1 MSQQPIGVFDSGIG
15 GLSTLKAIRRHLPDE
30 DFIYVADLAWSPYGN
45 RDAETLRGRGEQ
57 LCRFLVSHRCKAIVI
72 ACNTA
77 TAAAA
82 AHLRALWSLPI
93 IGVEPGIK
101 PATAGKPGGVIAVL
115 ATERTLASDKF
126 RLLLQQFSA
135 QATVIPQPCP
145 GLAGAIEE
153 GMDAAERRRSL
164 LRRFIEPL
172 LARQVDTLVLGCTHY
187 PLISDEIRDLAPS
200 IRLIDTSDAIALQVV
215 RQLEANH
222 IVNRRGQPGS
232 CRFFTSLGDSRDEE
246 SLTQLSRVFSYYWQE
261 PVTVLAME
269 EPAGPE

>member
-15 GLSTLKAIRRHLPDE
+15 GLSTLKAIRRQLPDE
-30 DFIYVADLAWSPYGN
+30 DFLYVADLAWSPYGN
-45 RDAETLRGRGEQ
+45 RSAKTLRRRSEQ
-57 LCRFLVSHRCKAIVI
+57 LCRFLVARHCKAIVI

-101 PATAGKPGGVIAVL
+101 PATTGKPGSVVAVL

-126 RLLLQQFSA
+126 RFLLQQFSA

-145 GLAGAIEE
+145 GLASAIEE
-153 GMDAAERRRSL
+153 GMDATQRRRSL
-164 LRRFIEPL
+164 LRQFIEPL

-187 PLISDEIRDLAPS
+187 PLISDEIRNLAPS
-200 IRLIDTSDAIALQVV
+200 VRLIDTSDAIALQVV

-222 IVNRRGQPGS
+222 IVNREGKPGS
-232 CRFFTSLGDSRDEE
+232 CRFFTSPGESRKTGN
-246 SLTQLSRVFSYYWQE
+246 LAQLSRVFSYYWQE
-261 PVTVLAME
+261 PVTVQAME
-269 EPAGPE
+269 EPSGPE